1 MKITDFQNESGTRF
15 TDEQLELVYGK
26 IKDEEFDK
34 DEISDLAQ
42 ELEESDDFGRTK
54 ESAKFA
60 LTRMHIL
67 IHGIAPDGETER
79 RAETMFTIP
88 NTMNEFAARKGIDTF
103 ENIERARE
111 ELKHRPVR
119 VKREDAKEMMLDYY
133 HENKDWLPKD
143 IAKDRED
150 IIDSIMN
157 GDDPDEAFSKAE
169 ELQ

>member
-1 MKITDFQNESGTRF
+1 MKITDVQNESDQF
-15 TDEQLELVYGK
+15 TDEQFELVYDK
-26 IKDEEFDK
+26 IKDKEFDK

-54 ESAKFA
+54 GSAKFA

-67 IHGIAPDGETER
+67 IHGVAPDGETER

-88 NTMNEFAARKGIDTF
+88 NTMNEFATRKGIDTF

-119 VKREDAKEMMLDYY
+119 VKYDKAKEMMHSYY
-133 HENKDWLPKD
+133 HENKDWLPRD
-143 IAKDRED
+143 IAKSRED

-157 GDDPDEAFSKAE
+157 GDEPDEAFSKAE
-169 ELQ
+169 ELR